1 MQEFLKF
8 CLRDRQ
14 RIFLLPGV
22 RDKVIASREYLS
34 DRAYLCGDMYDAVED
49 HVVLIA
55 EDDVAVFSH
64 ELDHDEFS
72 PEIAHLIEMLDLD
85 PDDPLQSRLGHGD
98 DPAVCDMLS

>member
-1 MQEFLKF
+1 ML
-8 CLRDRQ
+8 
-14 RIFLLPGV
+14 
-22 RDKVIASREYLS
+22 
-34 DRAYLCGDMYDAVED
+34 VED

-85 PDDPLQSRLGHGD
+85 PDDPLHSGWVTEMILPFAQYAFLK
-98 DPAVCDMLS
+98 A